1 VLTAL
6 LQAGVV
12 PAWVQIG
19 NETND
24 GMLWEEGRASKNMGQ
39 FAAMIAAGAKAVRE
53 TSASSKVIVHISN
66 GYDNALF
73 RWIFDGLTASK
84 VDYDIIA
91 MSLYPSVSNW
101 SSLNMQCLNNMND
114 MVARYNKEIMISEV
128 GMEMAAATAC
138 KSFIQDLIAKTKSV
152 NQKKGLG
159 VFYWEPQ
166 SYNSWKGYKLG
177 AFDDTGKPTAA
188 MDAFMN

>member
-1 VLTAL
+1 
-6 LQAGVV
+6 
-12 PAWVQIG
+12 
-19 NETND
+19 
-24 GMLWEEGRASKNMGQ
+24 
-39 FAAMIAAGAKAVRE
+39 
-53 TSASSKVIVHISN
+53 
-66 GYDNALF
+66 
-73 RWIFDGLTASK
+73 
-84 VDYDIIA
+84 
-91 MSLYPSVSNW
+91 LYPSVSNW

-177 AFDDTGKPTAA
+177 AFDDTGKPTVA